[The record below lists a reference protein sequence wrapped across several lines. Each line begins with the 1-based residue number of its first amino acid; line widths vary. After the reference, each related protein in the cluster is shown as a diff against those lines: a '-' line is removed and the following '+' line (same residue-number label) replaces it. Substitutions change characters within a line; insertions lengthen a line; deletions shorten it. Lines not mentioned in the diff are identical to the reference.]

1 MRKPQI
7 LAQESLNKFSMI
19 GSRLKPKLL
28 LIDDDKNFS
37 AEVAK
42 TLSEIYEVTLA
53 DDPTLGHRILNQ
65 EKPDLLLLD
74 YGLPGLSGLEML
86 KILRRRMPD
95 LPIIMITG
103 ESGVE
108 TVIETMK
115 AGANDYI
122 IKGTEDFEG
131 NLKFR
136 ISQALECSAILK
148 RYAEVRKE
156 NDIHTERNR
165 RLVEKIESE
174 NRNYEILG
182 SDEKT
187 LKLKRDMLRLKGED
201 AYVLI
206 TGENGT
212 GKELIARGLNLQEND
227 RSRPFIAINC
237 AAISTSLF
245 ESEFFG
251 HIKGSFTGASEN
263 KVGQFKLADGGD
275 IFLDEIG
282 EVPLAMQAKLLR
294 VLQEKTF
301 TPVGS
306 TKSITVEVR
315 VIAATNRDLE
325 AEIAKGN
332 FREDLYYRLNR
343 ITLRSPALRERPS
356 DIIPLA
362 EEFLRR
368 RMPAAKI
375 SEPAKKALL
384 TYPWRGNIRELQ
396 NVVERAS
403 VLAKDSNRPILKLE
417 HLALSEHQAIGP
429 QASLPLGILPRS
441 KDDISAE
448 RRQNAINWIDRLFWE
463 EGHKFSKENQEFY
476 SRIGISKTYYYERK
490 KELFTEN
497 TAEEVAT

>member
-1 MRKPQI
+1 MG
-7 LAQESLNKFSMI
+7 
-19 GSRLKPKLL
+19 GSGLRPKLL
-28 LIDDDKNFS
+28 LIDDDKRFS
-37 AEVAK
+37 EEVAR
-42 TLSEIYEVTLA
+42 TLSGDSEVILA
-53 DDPTLGHRILNQ
+53 GDPTEGHRLLAQ
-65 EKPDLLLLD
+65 TKPDLLLLD

-95 LPIIMITG
+95 LPIVMLTG
-103 ESGVE
+103 ESGVD

-122 IKGTEDFEG
+122 IKGSEDFEA

-136 ISQALECSAILK
+136 IAQALERSAIL
-148 RYAEVRKE
+148 RKNRQLQEE
-156 NDIHTERNR
+156 NDIHAERNR
-165 RLVEKIESE
+165 KLAEKIEAEARS
-174 NRNYEILG
+174 YEILG

-212 GKELIARGLNLQEND
+212 GKELVARGLNLQESD
-227 RSRPFIAINC
+227 KSRPFVAINC
-237 AAISTSLF
+237 AAIPASLF

-251 HIKGSFTGASEN
+251 HIKGAFTGASEN

-282 EVPLAMQAKLLR
+282 EVPLPMQAKLLR

-306 TKSITVEVR
+306 TKSLTVDVR

-325 AEIAKGN
+325 IEIAKGN
-332 FREDLYYRLNR
+332 FREDLYYRLNK
-343 ITLRSPALRERPS
+343 ITLRTPALRERPS
-356 DIIPLA
+356 DIVPLA

-368 RMPAAKI
+368 RIPAAKL
-375 SEPAKKALL
+375 SEPAKKALIA
-384 TYPWRGNIRELQ
+384 YPWRGNIRELQ
-396 NVVERAS
+396 NVIERAS
-403 VLAKDSNRPILKLE
+403 VLVKDSNRPILKPE
-417 HLALSEHQAIGP
+417 HLVLSETQKMGLSI
-429 QASLPLGILPRS
+429 SLPLGILP
-441 KDDISAE
+441 KNKNDVSAE
-448 RRQNAINWIDRLFWE
+448 SRQNAIDWIERLFWE
-463 EGHKFSKENQEFY
+463 EGHKYADENREFY

-490 KELFTEN
+490 KDLSLLPLGFDR
-497 TAEEVAT
+497 ALV